1 MCEFKVKLG
10 DKTIAEEIIAFK
22 YTQDGRDAA
31 FSDVLGRNTP
41 VKDVVV
47 TSVTML
53 PGRHEMT
60 LIKCPAAGKAIE
72 LLLAISMKDAPGFNR
87 ARARQLLQEFTE
99 IVQKDLK

>member
-10 DKTIAEEIIAFK
+10 DRTIAEEIIAFK
-22 YTQDGRDAA
+22 YTQDGRNAA
-31 FSDVLGRNTP
+31 FSDVLGRITP

-53 PGRHEMT
+53 PGHHEMS
-60 LIKCPAAGKAIE
+60 LIQSPAAGKAVE
-72 LLLAISMKDAPGFNR
+72 LLLTISMKDTPGFNR
-87 ARARQLLQEFTE
+87 ACARQLLQEFTE